1 MFDFFNHILNGL
13 EPWIAAYGVAVVFVV
28 LTFESFGVP
37 LPGESLLVVASIMA
51 GRGTVSF
58 PALLIA
64 AWAGAVAGD
73 NIGYWIGRSLGHTL
87 ISRYGGK
94 IGLTPVRFAKVE
106 AVFAKYGAATVGF
119 ARFINF
125 LRQLN
130 GIVAGTLEMPWWRFM
145 LFNALGAALW
155 VGVWAGS
162 GYYFGR
168 YGSSI
173 AAFAQDFAIAGAIA
187 GLLVAAV
194 FLALAI
200 RFRGRN

>member
-1 MFDFFNHILNGL
+1 MLASL

-37 LPGESLLVVASIMA
+37 LPGESLLVVAAVMA
-51 GRGTVSF
+51 GRGTISF
-58 PALLIA
+58 PALLVA
-64 AWAGAVAGD
+64 AWAGSVAGD
-73 NIGYWIGRSLGHTL
+73 NIGYWIGRSLGNAL
-87 ISRYGGK
+87 IDRYGSK
-94 IGLTPVRFAKVE
+94 IGLTPARFAKVE

-145 LFNALGAALW
+145 IFNALGAALW
-155 VGVWAGS
+155 VGAWAGS

-168 YGSSI
+168 YGASI
-173 AAFAQDFAIAGAIA
+173 AAFARDFAVAGAIA
-187 GLLVAAV
+187 GLIVVAV

-200 RFRGRN
+200 RFRGRR

>member
-1 MFDFFNHILNGL
+1 MFDFFSHILASL
-13 EPWIAAYGVAVVFVV
+13 EPWIAAYGAVVVFVV

-51 GRGTVSF
+51 GRGTISF

-64 AWAGAVAGD
+64 AWAGSVAGD
-73 NIGYWIGRSLGHTL
+73 NIGYWIGRSLGTTL
-87 ISRYGGK
+87 IARYGGK
-94 IGLTPVRFAKVE
+94 IGLTPARFAKVE

-119 ARFINF
+119 ARFVNL

-130 GIVAGTLEMPWWRFM
+130 GIVAGTLEMPWWRF
-145 LFNALGAALW
+145 LIFNAIGAALW
-155 VGVWAGS
+155 VGAWGFA

-187 GLLVAAV
+187 GLIVVAV
-194 FLALAI
+194 FVALSI
-200 RFRGRN
+200 RFRGRR